1 MTVAIYGRQIEPGH
15 LPAVVGLLELLHR
28 HHIAV
33 LVHRS
38 FAAYLPAGA
47 AGYDVFTGLPAD
59 VSCLIS
65 LGGDGT
71 FLESVGLA
79 CYSQTPVFGINA
91 GRLGFL
97 STVPL
102 SDAEEAVTALLQH
115 DFRIE
120 ARTLL
125 KVSGDF
131 LPAGDSPYALNDVG
145 VQRLHPS
152 LVTVRVAINGEALPD
167 YWADG
172 LLVATPTGS
181 TAYSMSAGG
190 PIAAPDSQCLIITP
204 IASHNLNMR
213 PLVVADSAHIALQVT
228 CRKGVAVISID
239 NRTYETPSGA
249 GISIEKAPYPAKIV
263 RLHKSSF
270 FNTLCEKLS
279 WGYDKRN
286 ANVNH

>member
-1 MTVAIYGRQIEPGH
+1 MTVALYGRQIEPGH
-15 LPAVVGLLELLHR
+15 LPEVICLLQLLNQ
-28 HHIAV
+28 HHIDV

-47 AGYDVFTGLPAD
+47 ARYDTFTELPAGIH
-59 VSCLIS
+59 CLIS

-71 FLESVGLA
+71 FLESVGIA
-79 CYSQTPVFGINA
+79 CYSHTPVFGINA

-102 SDAEEAVTALLQH
+102 SNAGEAVNALLHH
-115 DFRIE
+115 DYRIE
-120 ARTLL
+120 ERTLL
-125 KVSGDF
+125 KVSGEF
-131 LPAGDSPYALNDVG
+131 LPPGDSPYALNDVG
-145 VQRLHPS
+145 VQRLQLA
-152 LVTVRVAINGEALPD
+152 LVTVRVTINGEALPD

-190 PIAAPDSQCLIITP
+190 PVAAPDSQSLIITP

-213 PLVVADSAHIALQVT
+213 PLVVADSAHIKLQVAN
-228 CRKGVAVISID
+228 RKGAAVVSLD
-239 NRTYETPSGA
+239 NRTYEVPSGTE
-249 GISIEKAPYPAKIV
+249 IRIEKAPYTAKLI
-263 RLHKSSF
+263 RLHRSSF
-270 FNTLCEKLS
+270 FGTLCEKLS

-286 ANVNH
+286 T

>member
-1 MTVAIYGRQIEPGH
+1 MVVALYGRQIAPVD
-15 LPAVVGLLELLHR
+15 LPEVVRLLQWLNQHEV
-28 HHIAV
+28 AA
-33 LVHRS
+33 LVHQS

-47 AGYDVFTGLPAD
+47 ARYGVVDELPAD
-59 VSCLIS
+59 IHCLIS

-79 CYSQTPVFGINA
+79 CYSHTPVFGINT

-102 SDAEEAVTALLQH
+102 RHFEKALQALLHH
-115 DFRIE
+115 DYRVE
-120 ARTLL
+120 TRTLL
-125 KVSGDF
+125 KVSGPF

-145 VQRLHPS
+145 VQHFHPS
-152 LVTVRVAINGEALPD
+152 LVTVRVSVNEEALPD

-190 PIAAPDSQCLIITP
+190 PVVAPDSQSFIITP

-213 PLVVADSAHIALQVT
+213 PLVIADSARIKLQIVS
-228 CRKGVAVISID
+228 RKGVAMVSID
-239 NRTYETPSGA
+239 NRVYEVPSGTE
-249 GISIEKAPYPAKIV
+249 ITLEKAAYTAKMI
-263 RLHKSSF
+263 RLRESSF
-270 FNTLCEKLS
+270 FSTLCEKLS

-286 ANVNH
+286 V

>member
-1 MTVAIYGRQIEPGH
+1 MTVALYGRQIDPVF
-15 LPAVVGLLELLHR
+15 LPAVIRVLQLLNL
-28 HHIAV
+28 HHIPV

-47 AGYDVFTGLPAD
+47 AHYDTFADLPAD
-59 VSCLIS
+59 IYCLIS

-71 FLESVGLA
+71 FLESVGIA
-79 CYSQTPVFGINA
+79 CYSHTPVFGINA

-102 SDAEEAVTALLQH
+102 SDAEEAVNALLHH
-115 DFRIE
+115 DYRIE

-125 KVSGDF
+125 KVSGGF
-131 LPAGDSPYALNDVG
+131 LPPDDSPYALNDVG

-152 LVTVRVAINGEALPD
+152 LVTVRVTINGEALPD

-190 PIAAPDSQCLIITP
+190 PVVAPDSQSLLITP

-213 PLVVADSAHIALQVT
+213 PLVVADSAHIKLQVVS
-228 CRKGVAVISID
+228 RKGVAVISID
-239 NRTYETPSGA
+239 NRTYEVPSGSE
-249 GISIEKAPYPAKIV
+249 ITLEKATYTAKII

-270 FNTLCEKLS
+270 FSTLCEKLS

-286 ANVNH
+286 MSH

>member
-1 MTVAIYGRQIEPGH
+1 MVVAIYGRQIAPAA
-15 LPAVVGLLELLHR
+15 LPEVIRLLQWLNQHDVK
-28 HHIAV
+28 V
-33 LVHRS
+33 LVHCS
-38 FAAYLPAGA
+38 FAAYLPADA
-47 AGYDVFTGLPAD
+47 ARYEAITELPAD
-59 VSCLIS
+59 IHCLIS

-79 CYSQTPVFGINA
+79 CYSHTPVFGINT

-102 SDAEEAVTALLQH
+102 CHSEEALHALLHH
-115 DFRIE
+115 DYRIE
-120 ARTLL
+120 ERTLL
-125 KVSGDF
+125 KVSGRF
-131 LPAGDSPYALNDVG
+131 LPASDSPYALNDVG
-145 VQRLHPS
+145 VQHFHPS
-152 LVTVRVAINGEALPD
+152 LVTVRVSVNDEALPD

-190 PIAAPDSQCLIITP
+190 PIVAPDSQSFIITP

-213 PLVVADSAHIALQVT
+213 PLVIADSARIKLQIVS
-228 CRKGVAVISID
+228 RKGVAMISID
-239 NRTYETPSGA
+239 NRLYEVPSGTEVQL
-249 GISIEKAPYPAKIV
+249 EKAAYTAKII
-263 RLHKSSF
+263 RLHESSF

-286 ANVNH
+286 A

>member
-1 MTVAIYGRQIEPGH
+1 MVVALYGRQIEPAH
-15 LPAVVGLLELLHR
+15 IPDVVGLLQQLNRHR
-28 HHIAV
+28 V
-33 LVHRS
+33 TVFVHRS
-38 FAAYLPAGA
+38 FAACLPAGA
-47 AGYDVFTGLPAD
+47 AHYEIFTGLPAG
-59 VSCLIS
+59 VHCLIS

-79 CYSQTPVFGINA
+79 CYSHTPVFGINT

-102 SDAEEAVTALLQH
+102 SDAEEAIDALLH
-115 DFRIE
+115 NDYRME
-120 ARTLL
+120 ERTLL
-125 KVSGDF
+125 KASGDF

-145 VQRLHPS
+145 VQHFHPS
-152 LVTVRVAINGEALPD
+152 LVTVRVTINGEALPD

-190 PIAAPDSQCLIITP
+190 PIVAPDSRSLIITP

-213 PLVVADSAHIALQVT
+213 PLVVADSAVIKLQVFS
-228 CRKGVAVISID
+228 RKDVAVISID
-239 NRTYETPSGA
+239 NRTYEAPSGT
-249 GISIEKAPYPAKIV
+249 GVQLEKASYTAKIV

-270 FNTLCEKLS
+270 FSTLCEKLS

-286 ANVNH
+286 APH

>member
-1 MTVAIYGRQIEPGH
+1 MVVALYGRQVEPVD
-15 LPAVVGLLELLHR
+15 LPEIIRLLQWLNR
-28 HHIAV
+28 HEVTV

-47 AGYDVFTGLPAD
+47 ARYDVFAELPAD
-59 VSCLIS
+59 VHCLIS

-71 FLESVGLA
+71 FLESIALA
-79 CYSQTPVFGINA
+79 CYSHTPVFGINT

-102 SDAEEAVTALLQH
+102 SYSEKALNALLHH
-115 DFRIE
+115 DYRVE

-125 KVSGDF
+125 EVSGSF
-131 LPAGDSPYALNDVG
+131 LPASDSPYALNDVG
-145 VQRLHPS
+145 VQHFHPS
-152 LVTVRVAINGEALPD
+152 LVTVRVTVNDEKLPD

-190 PIAAPDSQCLIITP
+190 PIVAPDSQSLIITP
-204 IASHNLNMR
+204 VASHNLNMR
-213 PLVVADSAHIALQVT
+213 PLVIADSARIKLQVVS
-228 CRKGVAVISID
+228 RKGVAAISID
-239 NRTYETPSGA
+239 NRLYEVPSGTE
-249 GISIEKAPYPAKIV
+249 IQLEKAAYTAKII
-263 RLHKSSF
+263 RLHESSF
-270 FNTLCEKLS
+270 FSTLCDKLS

-286 ANVNH
+286 A

>member
-1 MTVAIYGRQIEPGH
+1 MLVALYGRQIEPVD
-15 LPAVVGLLELLHR
+15 LPEVIRLLQWLNR
-28 HHIAV
+28 HDV
-33 LVHRS
+33 TVHVHQS
-38 FAAYLPAGA
+38 FAAYLPAGGA
-47 AGYDVFTGLPAD
+47 RYDLFTELPAGIH
-59 VSCLIS
+59 CLIS

-79 CYSQTPVFGINA
+79 CYSHTPVFGINT

-102 SDAEEAVTALLQH
+102 RHFEKALHALLHH
-115 DFRIE
+115 DYRIE
-120 ARTLL
+120 ARALL
-125 KVSGDF
+125 KVSGSF

-145 VQRLHPS
+145 VQHFHPS
-152 LVTVRVAINGEALPD
+152 LVTVRVTVNEEALPD

-190 PIAAPDSQCLIITP
+190 PIVAPDSQSLIITP

-213 PLVVADSAHIALQVT
+213 PLVIADSARIKLQIIT
-228 CRKGVAVISID
+228 RRGVAIISID
-239 NRTYETPSGA
+239 NRVYEVPSGT
-249 GISIEKAPYPAKIV
+249 GIELEKAAYTAKII
-263 RLHKSSF
+263 RLRESSF

-286 ANVNH
+286 A